1 MDRIRDYWNRYRE
14 QIRYLIF
21 GGLTTLVNI
30 VSFDLLDRAG
40 LTTDWANGLALAIS
54 IAFAY
59 VTNRLWVFESRTYG
73 VAALKELGWFVL
85 CRLGTGLIDQG
96 IMVWGVDGL
105 GAQLI
110 AEGGPVIFLGY
121 TARELWA
128 RGVKVFSNII
138 VIVLNYIFSKLII
151 FRKKK

>member
-59 VTNRLWVFESRTYG
+59 VTNRIWVFQS
-73 VAALKELGWFVL
+73 K
-85 CRLGTGLIDQG
+85 
-96 IMVWGVDGL
+96 
-105 GAQLI
+105 
-110 AEGGPVIFLGY
+110 
-121 TARELWA
+121 ARGFREVSLEMLRFFGA
-128 RGVKVFSNII
+128 RGVSFFLDLGCMYVGVDLLHINDTWMKLLANILVIIANYVFSKVF
-138 VIVLNYIFSKLII
+138 V
-151 FRKKK
+151 FRKGREKSKD

>member
-110 AEGGPVIFLGY
+110 AEGGPVVFLGY

>member
-59 VTNRLWVFESRTYG
+59 VTNRLWVFGSRTHG
-73 VAALKELGWFVL
+73 VAALKELGWFIL

-110 AEGGPVIFLGY
+110 AEGGPIIFLGY